1 MPRQIPPLNALRA
14 FEAVARHLSFTG
26 AADELGVTQGAV
38 SQQVKKLE
46 AHLGL
51 LMFRRVHQGLLL
63 TDAGQTYLPVV
74 RDAFDGLALGTRN
87 MQSRE
92 RGGVLTVSVSAGF
105 ATKWLVPRS
114 HRFYERHPE
123 IDLRIS
129 TSQEH
134 INFARGDV
142 DLAVRHGD
150 GIWPDL
156 DAVCLMAENVFPVCS
171 PALAE
176 EPGGLRRQSIFA
188 TTSCCAAGGLIT
200 GPDGLRPPAPPVRW
214 IPPVGRPSTIT
225 ATPYK
230 PRSTA
235 KVLRSAGPRWL
246 ETICWLG
253 AWSDPSSGS
262 FPRISPI
269 GSSVRRGLPDVRRS
283 SPFAIGC
290 WPKPKRCNGASW
302 PARICDPAFTRRD
315 GAEPRRSWA

>member
-1 MPRQIPPLNALRA
+1 MDTYPRQIPPLNALRA

-46 AHLGL
+46 AHFGL

-63 TDAGQTYLPVV
+63 TDAGQSYLPAV

-87 MQSRE
+87 LQSRE

-129 TSQEH
+129 ASPDH

-150 GIWPDL
+150 GVWPEL
-156 DAVCLMAENVFPVCS
+156 DTTRLMAEKVFPVCS
-171 PALAE
+171 PRLAGKLHDLKAPIDLRHQTLLHSWQPDYWPRWFAAADAADAVDTTRGPVFSDHNNAIQAAIDGQGVALGRTALVGDDLLAGRLIRPFDQVISAEIAYWIVCPKGTAERPKIAAFCEWLLAE
-176 EPGGLRRQSIFA
+176 ADALQQRLLA
-188 TTSCCAAGGLIT
+188 
-200 GPDGLRPPAPPVRW
+200 D
-214 IPPVGRPSTIT
+214 
-225 ATPYK
+225 
-230 PRSTA
+230 
-235 KVLRSAGPRWL
+235 
-246 ETICWLG
+246 
-253 AWSDPSSGS
+253 SDLQHTVHVP
-262 FPRISPI
+262 
-269 GSSVRRGLPDVRRS
+269 
-283 SPFAIGC
+283 
-290 WPKPKRCNGASW
+290 
-302 PARICDPAFTRRD
+302 
-315 GAEPRRSWA
+315 

>member
-63 TDAGQTYLPVV
+63 TDASQTYLPVV

-87 MQSRE
+87 LESRE

-114 HRFYERHPE
+114 HRFYERRPE

-142 DLAVRHGD
+142 DLGS
-150 GIWPDL
+150 G
-156 DAVCLMAENVFPVCS
+156 
-171 PALAE
+171 
-176 EPGGLRRQSIFA
+176 
-188 TTSCCAAGGLIT
+188 T
-200 GPDGLRPPAPPVRW
+200 GMESGPTW
-214 IPPVGRPSTIT
+214 MPS
-225 ATPYK
+225 A
-230 PRSTA
+230 
-235 KVLRSAGPRWL
+235 
-246 ETICWLG
+246 
-253 AWSDPSSGS
+253 
-262 FPRISPI
+262 
-269 GSSVRRGLPDVRRS
+269 
-283 SPFAIGC
+283 
-290 WPKPKRCNGASW
+290 
-302 PARICDPAFTRRD
+302 
-315 GAEPRRSWA
+315 